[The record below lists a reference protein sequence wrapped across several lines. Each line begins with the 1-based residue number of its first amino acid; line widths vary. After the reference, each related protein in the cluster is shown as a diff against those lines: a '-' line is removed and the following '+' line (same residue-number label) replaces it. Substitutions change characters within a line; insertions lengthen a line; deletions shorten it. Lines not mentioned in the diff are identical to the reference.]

1 MELNG
6 FEIEDYNIY
15 NIPQDAKVHTCPKCS
30 HERKPQNQKQKC
42 LSVFWDTG
50 LGQCNHCGSRVQLH
64 TFKKSDSKKEYK
76 LPPQPKETPTY
87 TNRFLE
93 YINSRSISEN
103 TLKLAKVREVK
114 EWMPQTQKNENCIA
128 FDYWLNGKLINTKFR
143 DGRKNFKLVSGA
155 EKIFYNL
162 DNIRTEKECYI
173 VEGEFDALAMFEAG
187 IYNVVSVPNG
197 FNANGNINLDYLDEY
212 YEYFENKEKVIL
224 ALDNDEA
231 GINGQKEFIRRLGA
245 ENCYTL
251 DFGEFKDA
259 NGYLIAKGPGELKQ
273 KALNYKELPLDN
285 VETLKDFENE
295 LDDFFINGCP
305 KGYTTGF
312 NPLDN
317 IYSIEDGQFCIVTGT
332 PQSGKS
338 EFVDFIAVNYAQK
351 YGFKTAYCS
360 PENKPNKLHSAKL
373 IKKVLGDKPTNIA
386 DLKYKA
392 SKEFINDNFIH
403 VDYDDGYDLKRVLEK
418 FGELVKRKGVKCFV
432 IDPYNK
438 VKLKGGSQNVNDYT
452 NEYLNLIDI
461 FCRKYK
467 AFVYLVAHPTK
478 MQKEEGKDTYKM
490 STAYDIKGG
499 GEFFDM
505 SYHIL
510 ALRKMQECS
519 AGIVQLKTLKVKFQH
534 LGEPDKEV
542 FMGWN
547 YKNGRYAPIDW
558 NPEIDLMRSV
568 DNWDNSCI
576 LELTEQEHEQTQT
589 RVFESAT
596 SDDFENSIFEGPTE
610 NIPF

>member
-1 MELNG
+1 
-6 FEIEDYNIY
+6 
-15 NIPQDAKVHTCPKCS
+15 
-30 HERKPQNQKQKC
+30 
-42 LSVFWDTG
+42 
-50 LGQCNHCGSRVQLH
+50 
-64 TFKKSDSKKEYK
+64 
-76 LPPQPKETPTY
+76 
-87 TNRFLE
+87 
-93 YINSRSISEN
+93 
-103 TLKLAKVREVK
+103 
-114 EWMPQTQKNENCIA
+114 MPQTQKNENCIA

-143 DGRKNFKLVSGA
+143 DGRKNFKLFSGA

-173 VEGEFDALAMFEAG
+173 VEGEFDVLAMFEAG

-197 FNANGNINLDYLDEY
+197 FNSNGNINLDYLDEY
-212 YEYFENKEKVIL
+212 YEFFENKEKVIL

-259 NGYLIAKGPGELKQ
+259 NGYLIAKGPGELKE
-273 KALNYKELPLDN
+273 KALTYKELPLDN
-285 VETLKDFENE
+285 VETLKDFEDE

-305 KGYTTGF
+305 KGYTIGF
-312 NPLDN
+312 DPLDN
-317 IYSIEDGQFCIVTGT
+317 IYSIEEGQFCIVTGT

-338 EFVDFIAVNYAQK
+338 EFVDFIAVSYAQK

-373 IKKVLGDKPTNIA
+373 VKKVLGSKPTSVS

-392 SKEFINDNFIH
+392 SKEFINDTFIH

-478 MQKEEGKDTYKM
+478 MQKEEGSETYKM
-490 STAYDIKGG
+490 TTAYDIKGG

-510 ALRKMQECS
+510 ALRKIAEATDS
-519 AGIVQLKTLKVKFQH
+519 IVQLQTLKVKFQH
-534 LGEPDKEV
+534 LGEPDKSDYIA
-542 FMGWN
+542 WN
-547 YKNGRYAPIDW
+547 KNNGRYGLINFNPIDTHW
-558 NPEIDLMRSV
+558 IVKD
-568 DNWDNSCI
+568 DWDNSCI
-576 LELTEQEHEQTQT
+576 LELTEEEHEQTQT
-589 RVFESAT
+589 KVFESAT